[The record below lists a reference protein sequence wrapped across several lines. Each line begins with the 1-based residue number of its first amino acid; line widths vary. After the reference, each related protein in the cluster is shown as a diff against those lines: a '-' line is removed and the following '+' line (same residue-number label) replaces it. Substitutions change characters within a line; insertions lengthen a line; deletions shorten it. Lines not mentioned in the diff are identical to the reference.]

1 MSADERAGANA
12 SANNGVKNELFDLTG
27 RTAIVTGTSRG
38 LGQNF
43 ARALAKAGADL
54 VLTSRHRASLAPF
67 EAEIQSLGRRAI
79 SAASRAW
86 PPMPSA
92 RSAISIS
99 S

>member
-43 ARALAKAGADL
+43 ARALAKAGIAVVAQIPCEAPPSSYSTGYLGTKKHRMGHTLTL
-54 VLTSRHRASLAPF
+54 V
-67 EAEIQSLGRRAI
+67 
-79 SAASRAW
+79 
-86 PPMPSA
+86 
-92 RSAISIS
+92 
-99 S
+99 